1 MTRFG
6 DSANGP
12 SVLDISNI
20 SGVSADIDT
29 LADYAT
35 EINALGPVSAEI
47 GRLGTA
53 AAVADLALLA
63 TQATVDDLAALADLT
78 SQLSLLGTTAMADAS
93 TGHIQALASS
103 TVGATSQ
110 LTIDALGQITSEISL
125 LANNISTVQSAA
137 ANLPLDLEDLSDVNF
152 QGSTPTAG
160 QTLSYNTTASS
171 FELAPLPTA
180 AEITGTAI
188 AMAVVFG

>member
-20 SGVSADIDT
+20 SGVSNDIAT
-29 LADYAT
+29 LAGYTT
-35 EINALGPVSAEI
+35 ELSNLGPVSAEM
-47 GRLGTA
+47 GRLGTT

-63 TQATVDDLAALADLT
+63 SQATVDDLDALADVT
-78 SQLSLLGTTAMADAS
+78 SELALLGTSAMADAS

-110 LTIDALGQITSEISL
+110 LSIDALGQITSEISL
-125 LANNISTVQSAA
+125 LANNISTVQNAA
-137 ANLPLDLEDLSDVNF
+137 ANLPLDIEDLADVNF
-152 QGSTPTAG
+152 QGITPSAG
-160 QTLSYNTTASS
+160 QTLSYNATASS
-171 FELAPLPTA
+171 FELASLPTS
-180 AEITGTAI
+180 AEVTGTAI

>member
-1 MTRFG
+1 MSRFG
-6 DSANGP
+6 DNATGP
-12 SVLDISNI
+12 SNLEISNI
-20 SGVSADIDT
+20 SGVS
-29 LADYAT
+29 T
-35 EINALGPVSAEI
+35 EINTLAPHATAISNLGPVSAEI
-47 GRLGTA
+47 ALLGTA
-53 AAVADLALLA
+53 AVVQDLSNLGDA
-63 TQATVDDLAALADLT
+63 ATVQDLAALADLT

-137 ANLPLDLEDLSDVNF
+137 ANLPLDLEDLNDVNF